1 MPPMGTPRK
10 VLVANRAEIAVRVIR
25 ACRDLGIGTVAV
37 YSEADRAALYVRL
50 ADEAYP
56 IGPAKATESY
66 LRIDRLIEV
75 ARRSGCD
82 AVHPGYGFLSENADF
97 AEAAE
102 AAGFTFV
109 GPTPR
114 AMRLM
119 GDKIA
124 ARKEAAA
131 AGVPVLEGGAD
142 PLAGAEDLR
151 RRAEEIG
158 YPLIL
163 KAAAGGG
170 GKGIRIVRTPVELES
185 AYSLATSEAASAFGS
200 PLVFVE
206 RFLENAR
213 HIEVQILGDGCGNVI
228 HLGERECSLQRRQ
241 QKLVEESPSPSIS
254 EETRAAILQ
263 AAVALARR
271 IGYRSAGTME
281 FLVEGA
287 GGGAPRF
294 FFMEMN
300 TRLQVEHPVTEMVTG
315 IDLVREQLRIA
326 GGEPLRWRQEEIVP
340 RGHAIEVRINAED
353 PAHNFV
359 PSAGVVTALSLPAG
373 PGIRVDTALFPGDR
387 VSLFYDPL
395 VAKVIAWGSDRAE
408 AIARLDRALGELRIG
423 GIETTA
429 PLLRKLLRD
438 EHFRRGEFHIHY
450 LEPFARRALA
460 PAAPG
465 EERTALFAVA
475 AALRHFLR
483 ARHPAAPGRA
493 EVAPPAAGDRMSPW
507 VRFGR
512 AMQLRGF
519 EAIP

>member
-1 MPPMGTPRK
+1 MPPVGRAATMPPMGTPRK

-373 PGIRVDTALFPGDR
+373 PGIRVDTAAYQGWQIPPD
-387 VSLFYDPL
+387 YDSL
-395 VAKVIAWGSDRAE
+395 VAKIIAHAANRSL
-408 AIARLDRALGELRIG
+408 AIRRMQAAL
-423 GIETTA
+423 ETTA
-429 PLLRKLLRD
+429 IVGIKTNIPLHLAILADTDFANGEYDTQFLENFLARNGFF
-438 EHFRRGEFHIHY
+438 HFTRGAG
-450 LEPFARRALA
+450 PFV
-460 PAAPG
+460 P
-465 EERTALFAVA
+465 T
-475 AALRHFLR
+475 
-483 ARHPAAPGRA
+483 
-493 EVAPPAAGDRMSPW
+493 
-507 VRFGR
+507 
-512 AMQLRGF
+512 
-519 EAIP
+519 